1 MLMTTDFGMSGG
13 RRLRNSMSSC
23 GSVPLSAETNQRTA
37 SLPLS
42 CFRAMSLSSNDAWPE
57 LPALSYP
64 GVSRSAIWEKGCRGV
79 EMKRHLRMRPSGAS
93 PVPSTAWARTPTSS
107 RERLI
112 LSLKRLR
119 PEAFSSVPL
128 MR

>member
-57 LPALSYP
+57 L
-64 GVSRSAIWEKGCRGV
+64 GIVVSRGV
-79 EMKRHLRMRPSGAS
+79 EERDMG
-93 PVPSTAWARTPTSS
+93 
-107 RERLI
+107 ERLPG
-112 LSLKRLR
+112 R
-119 PEAFSSVPL
+119 
-128 MR
+128 